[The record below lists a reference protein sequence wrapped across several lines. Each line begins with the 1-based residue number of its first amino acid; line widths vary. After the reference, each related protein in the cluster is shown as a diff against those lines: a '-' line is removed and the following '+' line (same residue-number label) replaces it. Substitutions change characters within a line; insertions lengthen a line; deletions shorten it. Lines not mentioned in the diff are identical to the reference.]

1 MRSPTVGSLPN
12 PFSLLILGLVL
23 ILAACSQVTVTGTSV
38 PLAET
43 LRSPFTPT
51 APNTPV
57 IAGDV
62 EGAHLILAFI
72 EAYNAGQVEAA
83 LALMDDQAQ
92 ASDCDYEAVRAIWT
106 GYGKDRVAEWLRQR
120 SADHDQLIVRRIEGS
135 SDVFAVE
142 YSLRT
147 NNTLRRLG
155 FIHGIQPKIA
165 TKVILTSSPKRIA
178 SFANGPMG
186 GDQSLCRPESS

>member
-57 IAGDV
+57 IVGDV
-62 EGAHLILAFI
+62 EGAHLVLAFI
-72 EAYNAGQVEAA
+72 EAYNSGRVEAA
-83 LALMDDQAQ
+83 LGLMDDQAQ

-135 SDVFAVE
+135 SDVFGVE
-142 YSLRT
+142 FALRT
-147 NNTLRRLG
+147 SNALRGLG
-155 FIHGIQPKIA
+155 FMLAIQPKIV
-165 TKVILTSSPKRIA
+165 TKMILTSRAKRI
-178 SFANGPMG
+178 S
-186 GDQSLCRPESS
+186 